1 MFIRTHRV
9 VSKIKKIRSPTK
21 AVSFRYKHFNLQFF
35 LACHLGGYIFKTKM
49 VTMESS
55 EQKAREHY
63 GNGCFSSRPVSPQTY
78 FLEIYYEAE

>member
-1 MFIRTHRV
+1 
-9 VSKIKKIRSPTK
+9 
-21 AVSFRYKHFNLQFF
+21 
-35 LACHLGGYIFKTKM
+35 M